1 ADFRIL
7 LKLNFI
13 EHQFKEAKNVGKLRK
28 YLHQVVCS
36 QIEEKSNWFKECNL
50 ERYHVQSEHIDVV
63 ILLNVSLSETG
74 SGILSD
80 LRSHNIR
87 SFTTNRHLSVIFGQC
102 ASAVDIAEEEM
113 RGVAKKC
120 HTYKQPT
127 ILLFLDFQSA
137 FDSVDRSVLLDKLAH
152 RGTPR
157 KVREHNKAF
166 LFSHFRTCEFKS
178 QLLSDKLRDRAKDLT
193 VTAEE
198 LLEFDTLSVV
208 QASMTM
214 VSTLPAT
221 SLDHNEYWNLPLKS
235 VIDLI
240 GNPGVCEANFKL
252 PIYVDLG
259 ELCSVLNPVILV
271 IIHPG
276 AHRCLLRLQQKVW
289 ASNVK
294 RDERINKHLINRLK
308 LTFFVILRRFRSA

>member
-113 RGVAKKC
+113 RGGVFAVC
-120 HTYKQPT
+120 
-127 ILLFLDFQSA
+127 LS
-137 FDSVDRSVLLDKLAH
+137 
-152 RGTPR
+152 
-157 KVREHNKAF
+157 
-166 LFSHFRTCEFKS
+166 FSFPVI
-178 QLLSDKLRDRAKDLT
+178 LLSDKLRDRAKDLT

-259 ELCSVLNPVILV
+259 ELCSVLNPVI
-271 IIHPG
+271 
-276 AHRCLLRLQQKVW
+276 
-289 ASNVK
+289 
-294 RDERINKHLINRLK
+294 
-308 LTFFVILRRFRSA
+308 